1 MKNIKTYRGAACA
14 CCIGCI
20 CQAVAANLTPL
31 FFVIFSEIYNLS
43 VSDLAVIVLCG
54 FMAQMVSDTFAGMF
68 CDKIG
73 AKFSGII
80 AHVFI
85 FTGLILLGILPE
97 FVSDESVYPCLI
109 AAVSV
114 TQTGAGLI
122 EVLVNPLMDSLPRG
136 EHSSAMRFSILHSF
150 CSIGQVMVIIFTSL
164 SLCFIDD
171 KNWTLIPVAWSLLP
185 FINSIFFCMVS
196 FPESGENSEDYGEK
210 QEYAGKGKRG
220 GLILILFIIGCGGA
234 AEQGIAQWISAYAES
249 TLGIFKFA
257 GDLLG
262 PCIFAALMGTSR
274 MLYGIYGKRIS
285 LCKAML
291 FSGSGAALCYII
303 AGFSGYPIL
312 SLTAC
317 SFTGFFVGLMCPGA
331 FALASRLFPGGGTK
345 ISGMLALFGD
355 IGCAVGPWAVGAVSS
370 VAGLNTGF
378 MFASLYP
385 LFFTAAVLFYFY
397 NYSKK
402 GK

>member
-171 KNWTLIPVAWSLLP
+171 KNWTLIPVAWSLPP

-196 FPESGENSEDYGEK
+196 FPESGENSEDYRT
-210 QEYAGKGKRG
+210 RG
-220 GLILILFIIGCGGA
+220 R
-234 AEQGIAQWISAYAES
+234 
-249 TLGIFKFA
+249 K
-257 GDLLG
+257 
-262 PCIFAALMGTSR
+262 P
-274 MLYGIYGKRIS
+274 
-285 LCKAML
+285 
-291 FSGSGAALCYII
+291 
-303 AGFSGYPIL
+303 
-312 SLTAC
+312 
-317 SFTGFFVGLMCPGA
+317 
-331 FALASRLFPGGGTK
+331 
-345 ISGMLALFGD
+345 
-355 IGCAVGPWAVGAVSS
+355 
-370 VAGLNTGF
+370 
-378 MFASLYP
+378 
-385 LFFTAAVLFYFY
+385 
-397 NYSKK
+397 
-402 GK
+402 